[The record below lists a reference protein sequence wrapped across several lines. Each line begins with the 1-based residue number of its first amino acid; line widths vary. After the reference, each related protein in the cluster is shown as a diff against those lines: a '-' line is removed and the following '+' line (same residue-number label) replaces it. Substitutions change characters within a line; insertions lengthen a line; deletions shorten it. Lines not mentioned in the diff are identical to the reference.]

1 MGVSIHYRGRLA
13 DIQKVKSI
21 CDELAAITEKMDW
34 RYTCLDEDGS
44 QPADSTIDVTATGS
58 HISGHLPLKGIAL
71 TLHTRCETLSFN
83 FDADGIDKKN
93 CSGQY

>member
-1 MGVSIHYRGRLA
+1 MNWPQL
-13 DIQKVKSI
+13 QK
-21 CDELAAITEKMDW
+21 KMDW

-44 QPADSTIDVTATGS
+44 QPADSTIDVTATGL

-93 CSGQY
+93 CSGQYRAITRDYTPR